1 MDISA
6 LVQGIQQSTI
16 SIQVRLEHR
25 QTDREISRWIE
36 GQRVRE
42 TGTNEAN
49 VEIETEVYI

>member
-16 SIQVRLEHR
+16 SIQVRLEHS